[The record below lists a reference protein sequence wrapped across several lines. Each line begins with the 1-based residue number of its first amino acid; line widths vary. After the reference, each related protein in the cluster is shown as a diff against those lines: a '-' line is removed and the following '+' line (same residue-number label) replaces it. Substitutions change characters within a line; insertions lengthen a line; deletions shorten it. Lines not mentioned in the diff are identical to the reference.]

1 LLAKLEADTLKNM
14 LSLATAL
21 ASKVLPVPGG
31 PNIRMPFMGFLIP
44 LKKSGIILGSKI
56 ASWRRLLA
64 LSSSAIESKVIW
76 VFWAI

>member
-1 LLAKLEADTLKNM
+1 LLAKLEAETLKNM

-56 ASWRRLLA
+56 AYWRRLLA
-64 LSSSAIESKVIW
+64 FSSSAIESKVIW
-76 VFWAI
+76 VF